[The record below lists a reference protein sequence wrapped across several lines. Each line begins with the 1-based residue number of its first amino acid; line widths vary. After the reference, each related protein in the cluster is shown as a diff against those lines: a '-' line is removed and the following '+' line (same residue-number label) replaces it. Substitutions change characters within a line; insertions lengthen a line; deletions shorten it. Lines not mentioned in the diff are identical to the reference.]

1 MAATVLIT
9 APAQD
14 EFTALP
20 RTIQPRVA
28 TVFERLAD
36 WPRGEWG
43 QAVAG
48 RPQGQFPN
56 RTGDYRVIFR
66 VSADGGTVTVWKIGY
81 RGDIYD

>member
-36 WPRGEWG
+36 WPEVSGAKPLRGALKG
-43 QAVAG
+43 SF
-48 RPQGQFPN
+48 RI